1 MRMNRWKNMRR
12 GMAVILAAA
21 MVGQSFPAYAGDFE
35 TEIETESVE
44 SEAEND
50 FSDATEQ
57 ENETDTVSVSPET
70 ESDDETVL
78 DDETESNN
86 QADTD
91 EVVAVEEETEYFDDG
106 ENAEDEDINVF
117 TDEEAGSADTGEN
130 GIIDYGTCSEG
141 LTWTLDSEGV
151 LRIDGKGAVTK
162 DNIYSS
168 KQGKNI
174 GSWCNLEIKS
184 IITGTKITEIDEFAF
199 QHIDSLTSL
208 DLPNVYI
215 IAGYAFRNCSS
226 LTSINMPEI
235 YQIYWEAFA
244 NCISLESVYIQDHAW
259 YLGRNAFSGCK
270 SLKRVHLSI
279 NLTEIP
285 KGTFMGCSSLSS
297 ISLGKNITTI
307 GEYAFESTGIE
318 EITIPEGVEE
328 IRTGAFLEC
337 TKLKKIVF
345 PSTLLKIYSEAFLQL
360 RPDVVI
366 FKETV
371 PTMEFNTFGDT
382 GDDSSIKFYYP
393 ARYSGWKMLS
403 YMNEWGTAYAY
414 DRVIPGEYHYNN
426 DETCI
431 SNGTK
436 TAECICGCGQTD
448 TQEVEGTLNPDKH
461 TYTDHYEILPDGSR
475 NYYCDLCGKP
485 QTKEQES
492 GNCGDSLT
500 WKIYNSNMLTISG
513 TGIMYDYDD
522 ENPAPWGGKNIKY
535 CKIESGATS
544 IGYAAFK
551 DCADLTSIS
560 MGDGIEKIGGY
571 AFYGCTGLGEVQL
584 PESVDSIDEVAFG
597 ECAALKKFT
606 AYQGLKWIAD
616 NSFYKC
622 KALTIYGYT
631 GSSIYECAAKKGI
644 AFESLGYWGICGD
657 DMEWLLIGDELTISG
672 ESTVM
677 LDYTSED
684 KAPWSELNVK
694 RCIVKDGVKN
704 IGNYAFAGCTGLTE
718 IKLPDAI
725 QGIGKNAFADC
736 TGLTEIELPNAITG
750 IEENAFAGCTGLTEI
765 KLPNAIT
772 GIEES
777 VFEGCTGLTEI
788 EIPGSVTEINNRA
801 FADCTLLRTVGCSEN
816 ITEIGEEAFK
826 GCAALE
832 AFVVPDGVTEIKTG
846 TFDGCALTEVQL
858 PSALKIIGSRAFA
871 GNKFT
876 EVEIPASVTSID
888 QQAFTEC
895 EQLEKYVVD
904 TESRSYSSSSGFLY
918 NRVGTTL
925 LSCPEGK
932 AGVITI
938 STKVKTIG
946 DYAFRDC
953 KKITELNLP
962 PTLTTIGRYAF
973 TNMTLYEIEIPPYVT
988 SIGQYAFKD
997 CMQLVAINADE
1008 ESETFT
1014 SEKGI
1019 LCNKE
1024 KTNVEICPPGLKEV
1038 TLWEGITGINAGTF
1052 TGMVEGTVID
1062 LPFSLES
1069 ISSEN
1074 DFGAAPVFHI
1084 YDNAIIKWYLQSA
1097 GYKWESK
1104 GNYTVSWD
1112 NGGLYHKEMAYMQL
1126 RSILSA
1132 KPNGTYEAP
1141 GEGISYKLQLDRD
1154 GIDYQYTVTNP
1165 GKSKVTMSFQLG
1177 KYGVI
1182 DNKYTMNFYA
1192 YRLGDYEQGYRATL
1206 YKSQNLFKENQLLKF
1221 SWTIS
1226 NKSIDADGA
1235 NQLAS
1240 ITLYNALAYL
1250 SNGLFNCGGLQMKD
1264 VGYTSYVDVDTI
1276 HTVTSDGGKA
1286 PTCTEPGSTDR
1297 TYCSICGAVKNESGK
1312 IPAIGHT
1319 EEVIPAKEATCT
1331 EPGLTEGKKCAVCGE
1346 ILEAQKEATQAL
1358 GHNMAEVIDSPA
1370 TCETDGSKH
1379 KECTRCGAK
1388 EAEETITATG
1398 HTEEVIP
1405 AKEATCTEPSLTEG
1419 KKCSTCGKI
1428 LEPQEEADPA
1438 LGHQMKSVT
1447 DKEATCGVDGS
1458 RHEECEVCGYKN
1470 AEEKIP
1476 ATGEH
1481 KYGAYKVTR
1490 DATALT
1496 NGIKVRSCSVCGN
1509 QESASIAKLNP
1520 IIKLNTT
1527 SITLKVKQ
1535 STTKVTVSG
1544 LAKGDRVAFW
1554 KSSNTKIVTVSN
1566 TGKITAHK
1574 KTGSAV
1580 LTVTLKSGKKATVK
1594 VKVQKTDVKTKKIS
1608 GLSKNI
1614 TLKAKKKV
1622 TLKPV
1627 LSPITSVQ
1635 KITYKTS
1642 NKAIATV
1649 SNKGVITAKKPGKV
1663 KITVQA
1669 GMKKFVVTV
1678 TVKK

>member
-1 MRMNRWKNMRR
+1 MNRWKNMRR

-57 ENETDTVSVSPET
+57 ESETDIASVSPESEQDDQIELDGEM
-70 ESDDETVL
+70 ESDG
-78 DDETESNN
+78 

-91 EVVAVEEETEYFDDG
+91 EVVTVEEDTEIFDDG

-117 TDEEAGSADTGEN
+117 TDEEAGSADTGEAE
-130 GIIDYGTCSEG
+130 IIDYGTCSEG
-141 LTWTLDSEGV
+141 LTWTLNSEGV
-151 LRIDGKGAVTK
+151 LRIDGEGTITK
-162 DNIYSS
+162 ENIYSS
-168 KQGKNI
+168 KQGKDISTWNE
-174 GSWCNLEIKS
+174 LEIKS
-184 IITGTKITEIDEFAF
+184 IVTGTKITEIDELAF
-199 QHIDSLTSL
+199 QYIDSLTSL

-244 NCISLESVYIQDHAW
+244 NCTSLESVYIQDHAS

-307 GEYAFESTGIE
+307 GEYAFESTGVE

-535 CKIESGATS
+535 CKIESGVTS

-725 QGIGKNAFADC
+725 QGIGKNAFAGC

-932 AGVITI
+932 AGVITV

-1112 NGGLYHKEMAYMQL
+1112 NGGLYHKEMAYIQL

-1182 DNKYTMNFYA
+1182 DNKYTMNFYV
-1192 YRLGDYEQGYRATL
+1192 YRLGNYEQGYRATL
-1206 YKSQNLFKENQLLKF
+1206 CKSQNLFKENQLLKF

-1226 NKSIDADGA
+1226 NKSIDADSA

-1286 PTCTEPGSTDR
+1286 PTCTEPGSTER
-1297 TYCSICGAVKNESGK
+1297 TYCSICGAVKNESGE
-1312 IPAIGHT
+1312 IP
-1319 EEVIPAKEATCT
+1319 
-1331 EPGLTEGKKCAVCGE
+1331 
-1346 ILEAQKEATQAL
+1346 
-1358 GHNMAEVIDSPA
+1358 
-1370 TCETDGSKH
+1370 
-1379 KECTRCGAK
+1379 
-1388 EAEETITATG
+1388 ATG

-1405 AKEATCTEPSLTEG
+1405 AKEATCTEPGLTEG

-1566 TGKITAHK
+1566 TGKITARK

-1669 GMKKFVVTV
+1669 GTKKFVVTV

>member
-21 MVGQSFPAYAGDFE
+21 MVGQSLPVYAGDFG

-50 FSDATEQ
+50 FSDSTEQ
-57 ENETDTVSVSPET
+57 ENEADTVSVSPET
-70 ESDDETVL
+70 ESDDKTALVENA
-78 DDETESNN
+78 ESKN
-86 QADTD
+86 QTDTD
-91 EVVAVEEETEYFDDG
+91 EVVTVEEDTEIFDDG

-117 TDEEAGSADTGEN
+117 TDEEAGSADTGEAE
-130 GIIDYGTCSEG
+130 IIDYGTCSEG
-141 LTWTLDSEGV
+141 LTWTLNSEGV
-151 LRIDGKGAVTK
+151 LRIDGEGTITK
-162 DNIYSS
+162 ENIYSS
-168 KQGKNI
+168 KQGKDISTWNE
-174 GSWCNLEIKS
+174 LEIKS
-184 IITGTKITEIDEFAF
+184 IVTGENIKEIDDEVF
-199 QHIDSLTSL
+199 
-208 DLPNVYI
+208 Y
-215 IAGYAFRNCSS
+215 GCSS
-226 LTSINMPEI
+226 LTSIDLSNASI
-235 YQIYWEAFA
+235 IGNSAFA
-244 NCISLESVYIQDHAW
+244 SCKSLQRVCLPDD
-259 YLGRNAFSGCK
+259 LGVVGEYAFSGDVE
-270 SLKRVHLSI
+270 LTDI
-279 NLTEIP
+279 NIPSALTKISE
-285 KGTFMGCSSLSS
+285 GMFNACTSLSS
-297 ISLGKNITTI
+297 ITLGENITTI
-307 GEYAFESTGIE
+307 GNYAFNSTALK
-318 EITIPEGVEE
+318 EIILPEGLQI
-328 IRTGAFLEC
+328 IRYRAFIHC
-337 TKLKKIVF
+337 SQLKKIVF
-345 PSTLLKIYSEAFLQL
+345 PATLTTIFSEAFNGL
-360 RPDVVI
+360 RPNIVI
-366 FKETV
+366 FRGNA
-371 PTMEFNTFGDT
+371 PAMFYDTFGQFGQT
-382 GDDSSIKFYYP
+382 GNNSPIQFYYP
-393 ARYSGWKMLS
+393 ASAQWPDDKKSFLELWGHP
-403 YMNEWGTAYAY
+403 NEPYAY
-414 DRVIPGEYHYNN
+414 DRVIPGKYTYNN

-431 SNGTK
+431 SNGTE

-448 TQEVEGTLNPDKH
+448 TREVEGTLNPDKH

-535 CKIESGATS
+535 CKIESGVTS

-932 AGVITI
+932 TGVITV

-1104 GNYTVSWD
+1104 GNYTISWD

-1165 GKSKVTMSFQLG
+1165 GKSKVTMSFQLD

-1286 PTCTEPGSTDR
+1286 PTCTEPGSTER
-1297 TYCSICGAVKNESGK
+1297 TYCSICGAVKNESGE
-1312 IPAIGHT
+1312 IPTTGHT

-1331 EPGLTEGKKCAVCGE
+1331 EPG
-1346 ILEAQKEATQAL
+1346 
-1358 GHNMAEVIDSPA
+1358 
-1370 TCETDGSKH
+1370 
-1379 KECTRCGAK
+1379 
-1388 EAEETITATG
+1388 
-1398 HTEEVIP
+1398 
-1405 AKEATCTEPSLTEG
+1405 LTEG

-1447 DKEATCGVDGS
+1447 DKEATCGVDGR

-1496 NGIKVRSCSVCGN
+1496 NGIKVRRCSVCGN

-1566 TGKITAHK
+1566 TGKITAQK

-1669 GMKKFVVTV
+1669 GTKKFVVTV